1 MFTRWGYREV
11 RTPTFEFLETI
22 STGIGSEL
30 SDKMFKF
37 QDQDGNIVA
46 LRAEL
51 TTPIARLAATKLV
64 DAIEPIR
71 LFYVANV
78 FRYATARFE
87 NLREFWQAGV
97 ESIGSAKPEADAEVI
112 ALLIEALSAV
122 GLKDVRLFL
131 NHSQILRKLLQN
143 NLVREDR
150 VSRIRELIGSR
161 DSRQLATFLEES
173 DVESEA
179 SRTISGLLKCS
190 TPDDAHRI
198 EPALKQLGCR
208 EEIANLLQVITVLKD
223 YGVEKNIFLD
233 FSLTRSIEYYTGL
246 MFEAAVPSLGKPVA
260 GGGRYDT
267 LLEKFGG
274 ARSPATGFAIEI
286 DKCIE
291 ALEVQGNPPT
301 ADGPRLL
308 VLGKGRLTVRA
319 LNLIRKNGIPAISYW
334 GMIGPEKALDYA
346 RLQGCTHVIFP
357 DRRGTKVTTID
368 AVSRRKLRGDLT
380 VILKKIRVVRPR

>member
-1 MFTRWGYREV
+1 
-11 RTPTFEFLETI
+11 
-22 STGIGSEL
+22 
-30 SDKMFKF
+30 MFKF
-37 QDQDGNIVA
+37 QDQDGKIVA

-78 FRYATARFE
+78 FRYATTRFE

-97 ESIGSAKPEADAEVI
+97 ETIGSARPEADAEVI

-131 NHSQILRKLLQN
+131 NHSRILRKLLQN
-143 NLVREDR
+143 NSVPEDR

-173 DVESEA
+173 DIESEA
-179 SRTISGLLKCS
+179 SRTINGLLKCS
-190 TPDDAHRI
+190 APDDAHRI
-198 EPALKQLGCR
+198 EPALRKLGCGD
-208 EEIANLLQVITVLKD
+208 EISNLLQVITVLKD
-223 YGVEKNIFLD
+223 YGVDKNIFLD
-233 FSLTRSIEYYTGL
+233 FSLTRSIEYYTGV

-274 ARSPATGFAIEI
+274 APSPATGFAIEI

-291 ALEVQGNPPT
+291 ALEVQGNSPT

-308 VLGKGRLTVRA
+308 VLGKGRVTVRA
-319 LNLIRKNGIPAISYW
+319 LNMIRKNGIPAISYW
-334 GMIGPEKALDYA
+334 GMIDPEKALDYA

-357 DRRGTKVTTID
+357 DRRGPKVTTID

-380 VILKKIRVVRPR
+380 AILKKIRVVRSR